1 MNICVAPRGV
11 PSATSV
17 YPDLRGVL
25 RPPVPGA
32 CPDPVGVLRFS
43 LQLFHCQAIADSLF
57 LLPLFLPKRPFVFNR
72 LRTLLPKT
80 GGWGCLRT
88 APHYSLSTACYR
100 LLVYPTACMVD
111 TSSGISMRIIVP
123 CPVWLSIS

>member
-32 CPDPVGVLRFS
+32 CPDPVGALRFS
-43 LQLFHCQAIADSLF
+43 IQVFHCQAIADSLF
-57 LLPLFLPKRPFVFNR
+57 LLPLFLPARPFVFNR

-80 GGWGCLRT
+80 GGRGCLRT
-88 APHYSLSTACYR
+88 APHYSLSTARYR
-100 LLVYPTACMVD
+100 FF
-111 TSSGISMRIIVP
+111 G
-123 CPVWLSIS
+123 LSNGLHGGDKFGNIDADHRALPGVA